1 MRSPRMTTRRWM
13 FVAAAIALALGG
25 IREVGRL
32 NQRRDAYLM
41 QASWHAEAAT
51 YHRRLSIVPPTRTD
65 RRIAAD
71 QEPTP
76 SPAPIVEL
84 TKVIEQEFSLSPER
98 SKRAEEHQRSEEHQR
113 FREAKAR
120 QYALSDKRS
129 EIVDAYRRT
138 ESKNHAK
145 RAEYHAALA
154 QKYRDASSRPWL
166 EIEPYPPLPEP

>member
-1 MRSPRMTTRRWM
+1 M

-32 NQRRDAYLM
+32 NQRRNAYLM
-41 QASWHAEAAT
+41 QASWHAQAAT

-98 SKRAEEHQRSEEHQR
+98 SKLAEEHQRSEEHQR

-129 EIVDAYRRT
+129 EIADAYRRT
-138 ESKNHAK
+138 ESKKITPSGRNTMQRSHKNTETLHLAHGSKLSPTRPCPSRK
-145 RAEYHAALA
+145 R
-154 QKYRDASSRPWL
+154 
-166 EIEPYPPLPEP
+166 